1 MPVQIKL
8 IKKDIFSEYEQC
20 LKNNI
25 NNINKLIHC
34 KQIYYKDYIMSSRK

>member
-1 MPVQIKL
+1 MPIRT
-8 IKKDIFSEYEQC
+8 INPKKDIFSEYEQC

-25 NNINKLIHC
+25 NDINKLTHC

>member
-1 MPVQIKL
+1 MPIQTTIL
-8 IKKDIFSEYEQC
+8 KKDIFSEYEQC

-25 NNINKLIHC
+25 NDNNKLTHC

>member
-1 MPVQIKL
+1 MPIQTNL

-25 NNINKLIHC
+25 NDIRKLNHC